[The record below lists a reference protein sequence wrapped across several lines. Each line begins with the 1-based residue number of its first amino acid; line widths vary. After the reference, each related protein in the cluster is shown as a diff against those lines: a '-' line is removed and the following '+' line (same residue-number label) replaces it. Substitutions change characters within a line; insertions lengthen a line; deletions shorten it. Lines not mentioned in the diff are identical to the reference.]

1 MTNSGLY
8 YHTLSRLES
17 ALGERQVSVGLSR
30 MFASFLG
37 CNPPA
42 LGHSTV
48 PSNNFFFFFLVFYQE
63 FSIVELCS
71 QPSQCHHCSPAQ
83 PLAHQAPVGG
93 ERG

>member
-17 ALGERQVSVGLSR
+17 ALSKRQVSVGLSR

-48 PSNNFFFFFLVFYQE
+48 PSNNFFFFFLYFTKNFQLLNCVHSRRSATIALQH
-63 FSIVELCS
+63 SL
-71 QPSQCHHCSPAQ
+71 
-83 PLAHQAPVGG
+83 
-93 ERG
+93 